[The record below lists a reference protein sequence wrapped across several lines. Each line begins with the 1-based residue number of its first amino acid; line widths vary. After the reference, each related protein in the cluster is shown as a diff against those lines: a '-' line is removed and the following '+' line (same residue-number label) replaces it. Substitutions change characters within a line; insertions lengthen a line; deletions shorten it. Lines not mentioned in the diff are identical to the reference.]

1 MLKNVSETCFLLS
14 FLLLQFPLFF
24 FSSSF
29 IISVLISSP
38 FAHSLVRFPFYVLCP
53 YFCSHFPLWTN
64 ICGPLQPMYCLFYIC
79 MPFLCIASST
89 YVCLFYLSFAS
100 SIYVCLFYLCVPFLC
115 IGSSTYVCLFYLCM
129 PLIHMYCFFYFW
141 TKVPK
146 YSLFYLCIALSIASF
161 SYVCFSYLYCYESFS
176 TLVCLFYVLL
186 FYLWTKISIASCIS
200 VLPSLLLLLSMYC
213 FFYLLKLHLS
223 MWSYHI
229 YESFSYL
236 WKLLLP
242 FYCFLYLSF
251 SSFPVPLKFWT
262 KPSRLSKILK

>member
-1 MLKNVSETCFLLS
+1 MCAFPKYSFFYLCMSLIHMYCF
-14 FLLLQFPLFF
+14 
-24 FSSSF
+24 
-29 IISVLISSP
+29 
-38 FAHSLVRFPFYVLCP
+38 FY
-53 YFCSHFPLWTN
+53 LWTKV
-64 ICGPLQPMYCLFYIC
+64 PKY
-79 MPFLCIASST
+79 S
-89 YVCLFYLSFAS
+89 
-100 SIYVCLFYLCVPFLC
+100 LFYLCVPFLC
-115 IGSSTYVCLFYLCM
+115 IASSTYVCLFYLCM

-262 KPSRLSKILK
+262 KPSRVSKILK

>member
-115 IGSSTYVCLFYLCM
+115 IGSSTYVCLFYLC
-129 PLIHMYCFFYFW
+129 
-141 TKVPK
+141 VP
-146 YSLFYLCIALSIASF
+146 FLSIAS
-161 SYVCFSYLYCYESFS
+161 STYVCLSYICIASS
-176 TLVCLFYVLL
+176 TFERRYLSIASSTYVLL
-186 FYLWTKISIASCIS
+186 CLLHLFPMYASPICIAMKVSPPLYAS
-200 VLPSLLLLLSMYC
+200 SMYC
-213 FFYLLKLHLS
+213 
-223 MWSYHI
+223 
-229 YESFSYL
+229 
-236 WKLLLP
+236 
-242 FYCFLYLSF
+242 
-251 SSFPVPLKFWT
+251 SSTFE
-262 KPSRLSKILK
+262 RR